1 MELEYTDKN
10 SRRSKVYIAV
20 GFIIALI
27 VGAVVFVALQA
38 SGLTSGEHAEMRQ
51 VVVAT
56 RDIAGRKPIEE
67 GDVATRSVPAD
78 AVNANAFT
86 RLDEVLGRVT
96 GVAVSKGQLLTRNIL
111 ASTTTGQT
119 FSILDSGESYDP
131 NGPDLR
137 AVSVSVPDDRA
148 VAGVL
153 QPGQRVDLVVTMATN
168 PEIGQPADQAGA
180 TQTRFIPGPSTKVT
194 LQQLVILARNGPIY
208 ILRADLATA
217 EKVAELTAAGGQ
229 FTMVLRPEEDDRT
242 ATTVGSTID
251 TLIDE
256 FGFPVPRPPVLRQ
269 ESATPSAAP

>member
-38 SGLTSGEHAEMRQ
+38 SGLTHGEQAEMRQ

-56 RDIAGRKPIEE
+56 RDIASRKPIEE

-78 AVNANAFT
+78 AMNANAFT

-96 GVAVSKGQLLTRNIL
+96 GVAVPQGQLLTRNIL

-119 FSILDSGESYDP
+119 FSILDSGEPYDP
-131 NGPDLR
+131 TGPDLR

-153 QPGQRVDLVVTMATN
+153 QAGQRVDLIVTMAIN
-168 PEIGQPADQAGA
+168 PEVGQTAEGA
-180 TQTRFIPGPSTKVT
+180 AVTQSEFVPGPSTKVT
-194 LQQLVILARNGPIY
+194 LQQMTILARNGSIY

-229 FTMVLRPEEDDRT
+229 FTMVLRADQDDRT
-242 ATTVGSTID
+242 ADTAGSTID
-251 TLIDE
+251 SLIDE
-256 FGFPVPRPPVLRQ
+256 FGFPVPRPPALDG
-269 ESATPSAAP
+269 ESATP